1 MIKPSDLH
9 CIYFSAKLTTK
20 KYVENIADSI
30 NITNTS
36 FHDITSASIPDDI
49 EIPASSLAIFAAPV
63 YAGRIPAVAAERF
76 VRFKGKNT
84 PAIIFC
90 TYGNRAFDDALLEL
104 KEIVSANGFKVISA
118 AAFVACHSIFPNIAA
133 GRPFAYDIKD
143 ATDFATKSIQELAS
157 LSSVANAPNVMLP
170 GKHPYR
176 PVESTFFF
184 APKRNKRLCDHCG
197 ACARQC
203 PTKAI
208 DAETLEIDTT
218 KCISCGHCIA
228 ICPKHAKK
236 FGGPKYQVAKLMFT
250 KKIGS
255 TICRTDTFYAENI

>member
-1 MIKPSDLH
+1 MDKPFDLH

-20 KYVENIADSI
+20 KYVESIANAINIA
-30 NITNTS
+30 NTT
-36 FHDITSASIPDDI
+36 FHDMTSATTIDDI
-49 EIPASSLAIFAAPV
+49 EIPASSIAIFAAPV

-76 VRFKGKNT
+76 ARFNGKHT

-104 KEIVSANGFKVISA
+104 KDLVTANGFKVISA

-143 ATDFATKSIQELAS
+143 ATDFASKSIQVLTS
-157 LSSVANAPNVMLP
+157 LGSIANAPNVMIP

-176 PVESTFFF
+176 PIENTFFF
-184 APKRNKRLCDHCG
+184 APKRHKHLCDHCG
-197 ACARQC
+197 TCARLC

-208 DAETLEIDTT
+208 DAETLDIDTAQ
-218 KCISCGHCIA
+218 CISCGHCIA
-228 ICPKHAKK
+228 VCPNHAKN
-236 FGGPKYQVAKLMFT
+236 FGGVKYQVAKQMFT
-250 KKIGS
+250 KKFGAA
-255 TICRTDTFYAENI
+255 ICHTDTFYAEDI